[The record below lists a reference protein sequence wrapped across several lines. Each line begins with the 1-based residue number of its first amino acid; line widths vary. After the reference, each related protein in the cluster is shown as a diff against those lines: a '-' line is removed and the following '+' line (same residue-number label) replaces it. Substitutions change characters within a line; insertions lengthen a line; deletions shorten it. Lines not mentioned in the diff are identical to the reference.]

1 MNIIPAI
8 DVYDGKCA
16 QLVGGDPDT
25 ATYYG
30 DPVEVAKAWEQT
42 GAGLLH
48 IIDLNAALS
57 SGEKNNKDTI
67 LDIVKKV
74 SVPVQ
79 VGGGIRSMDYA
90 RELLAT
96 DIDRIILGTWALLF
110 YHEKNVEGLE
120 NLKSDFGVERVMF
133 AADFRKGKI
142 VLHGWQ
148 EDSMVAVEEFMKT
161 TQNLCW
167 GFLATNVEVEGRM
180 GGIDLAAVEAAVT
193 ATEKPVIVSG
203 GIASKADLAA
213 IRTTGAWGVVIGK
226 ALYEKKLDYRDLIA
240 AGNG

>member
-8 DVYDGKCA
+8 DIYEGKCA
-16 QLVGGDPDT
+16 QLVGGDPAT
-25 ATYYG
+25 ASYYG
-30 DPVEVAKAWEQT
+30 DPVDIATSWEGQ
-42 GAGLLH
+42 GAELLH
-48 IIDLNAALS
+48 VIDLDAALS
-57 SGEKNNKDTI
+57 SGEKNNKKAI
-67 LDIVKKV
+67 LDIVSAV
-74 SVPVQ
+74 NVPVQ

-133 AADFRKGKI
+133 AADFRAGRI

-148 EDSMVAVEEFMKT
+148 EDSTVAVDEFMKG
-161 TQNLCW
+161 TQSLCW
-167 GFLATNVEVEGRM
+167 GFLATNVDVEGRM

-193 ATEKPVIVSG
+193 ATDKPVIVSG
-203 GIASKADLAA
+203 GISSKADLAA

-226 ALYEKKLDYRDLIA
+226 ALYENKLDYGELLA
-240 AGNG
+240 AGTG